1 MQGENYID
9 SIAFCLMLMF
19 EAFFGIL
26 QIIQCTMNL
35 EFNPNAA
42 ASKDA
47 GIFGLPFTEED
58 AQIIIIPVNWELT
71 VSYGSGTFSGPDAV
85 LDASMQMDLHHHD
98 YPNLWKRGIFLDE
111 FPRHFKTLHA
121 GLRRDARTVI
131 EAIEDGS
138 MYTHPNRYKE
148 YYERIRKAN
157 EDVRYWLSNRVEY
170 WKSKG
175 KIVGVLGGDHSVPLG
190 YLHFLHGNEEYGVL
204 HIDAHLDL
212 RDAYEGFK
220 YSHASIFFN
229 ALQYDSITKLVSVG
243 IRDYC
248 EEEAQTVA
256 DNPGRIAVF
265 FDRDVRKAVFEGKSW
280 STICS
285 EIIHQ
290 LPEKVYV
297 SVDIDGLDPKLCPN
311 TGTPVPGGLD
321 FEELIY
327 LLNSIKRAGKEVIG
341 FDLCEV
347 APGDDEWDGNVGARV
362 LYQLCGLAS
371 DEPLS

>member
-1 MQGENYID
+1 
-9 SIAFCLMLMF
+9 ML
-19 EAFFGIL
+19 EVDAFFGLL
-26 QIIQCTMNL
+26 QFNQITMNFD
-35 EFNPNAA
+35 FNPNAA

-47 GIFGLPFTEED
+47 GIYGLPCTEDD

-71 VSYGSGTFSGPDAV
+71 VSYGSGTFNGPDAV
-85 LDASMQMDLHHHD
+85 LDASMQMDLYHHD
-98 YPNLWKRGIFLDE
+98 YPQLWKRGIFLDE
-111 FPRHFKTLHA
+111 FPRHFKTLHG
-121 GLRRDARTVI
+121 GLRKDARIVI
-131 EAIEDGS
+131 DAIMDGS
-138 MYTHPNRYKE
+138 MQKSPARYNE

-157 EDVRYWLSNRVEY
+157 EDLRFWLSNRIAY

-190 YLHFLHGNEEYGVL
+190 YHHFLGGKEAYGVL

-229 ALQYDSITKLVSVG
+229 ALQYSSVTKLVSLG

-248 EEEAQTVA
+248 EEEAQIVA
-256 DNPGRIAVF
+256 DNPDRIAVF
-265 FDRDVRKAVFEGKSW
+265 FDRDVRKAMYEGRIW
-280 STICS
+280 ADICA
-285 EIIHQ
+285 EIVNQ
-290 LPEKVYV
+290 LPEKVYI

-311 TGTPVPGGLD
+311 TGTPVPGGLE

-327 LLNSIKRAGKEVIG
+327 LLNAVKRSGKEIVG